1 MAGRPWGADGYEE
14 GRRGFRDRR
23 PRAGRDLENGGVVNT
38 DNGNRSL
45 GGNTMNIARPNK
57 EDLDAVWELVAF
69 LNKIEQGLNPIYQ
82 PADPED
88 EDDFEYLSDAPA
100 DEVLEALESKSANAG
115 LSWIM
120 TVLDT
125 LLSSNNDIVDQE
137 SSVLDFSPKFKQAV
151 KDTERLDFLIEVGSA
166 EFSKQNG
173 QKTCCSLT
181 EYGIRGY
188 GSNYREALDDVMK
201 EWKGM

>member
-1 MAGRPWGADGYEE
+1 MSGSAERACPGYSATAEPMQYDSWIEE
-14 GRRGFRDRR
+14 
-23 PRAGRDLENGGVVNT
+23 LQKKMMK
-38 DNGNRSL
+38 L
-45 GGNTMNIARPNK
+45 I
-57 EDLDAVWELVAF
+57 EDSAKAE
-69 LNKIEQGLNPIYQ
+69 
-82 PADPED
+82 
-88 EDDFEYLSDAPA
+88 SA
-100 DEVLEALESKSANAG
+100 DEVFEALEAKSANAG

-120 TVLDT
+120 TVLDI

-166 EFSKQNG
+166 EFSKENG
-173 QKTCCSLT
+173 QKACCRLT

-201 EWKGM
+201 EWKEM

>member
-1 MAGRPWGADGYEE
+1 
-14 GRRGFRDRR
+14 
-23 PRAGRDLENGGVVNT
+23 
-38 DNGNRSL
+38 
-45 GGNTMNIARPNK
+45 MNIARPNK

-82 PADPED
+82 PTDPED

-100 DEVLEALESKSANAG
+100 DEVLEALESKSANAC

-201 EWKGM
+201 EWKEM